1 MFVGEGQREG
11 HRRGETK
18 RGRGTKWER
27 RGNERILIRNL
38 KNKIIRLPDS
48 KCQPREG
55 SRWRE
60 QERVRQRGRK
70 RKKGKERR
78 EKDEKRNI
86 QNETGGV
93 RVMETHPH
101 HCSLHK
107 EGIQSF

>member
-11 HRRGETK
+11 HRRRETK
-18 RGRGTKWER
+18 RGSGTKWERR

-60 QERVRQRGRK
+60 QERIRQRGRK
-70 RKKGKERR
+70 RKKGRGRR
-78 EKDEKRNI
+78 EK
-86 QNETGGV
+86 ETFRMRQVG
-93 RVMETHPH
+93 
-101 HCSLHK
+101 LD
-107 EGIQSF
+107 

>member
-11 HRRGETK
+11 HRRRETK
-18 RGRGTKWER
+18 RGSGTKWERR

-60 QERVRQRGRK
+60 QEREERQKEEEGNRGK
-70 RKKGKERR
+70 R
-78 EKDEKRNI
+78 KRNI

>member
-11 HRRGETK
+11 HRRRETK
-18 RGRGTKWER
+18 RGRGTKWERR

-60 QERVRQRGRK
+60 QESKTERQKEEEGKREERK
-70 RKKGKERR
+70 RR
-78 EKDEKRNI
+78 EKKHSE
-86 QNETGGV
+86 
-93 RVMETHPH
+93 
-101 HCSLHK
+101 
-107 EGIQSF
+107 